1 MEFCLIKQFVFQ
13 NTDVWKTREQRAKQ
27 LKCSLCL
34 TLAIELFYSGRQVYG
49 KIKRLKRFFGG
60 GNIKQTFSAIVVP
73 DFLCGYGAYLAVW
86 CVLLW

>member
-1 MEFCLIKQFVFQ
+1 MENKRTKSKAAKMFSLL
-13 NTDVWKTREQRAKQ
+13 NTGDRAFLQWEASVRKNKTFK
-27 LKCSLCL
+27 
-34 TLAIELFYSGRQVYG
+34 T
-49 KIKRLKRFFGG
+49 FFGG